1 MDNTYALT
9 ESTYYIMLALY
20 RPAHGYGIMQQ
31 VEEMSSGR
39 VRLAPGTLYGALN
52 ALSEKGWIKQL
63 PVEAGS
69 RKKEYKLTD
78 KGREILLKEIERL
91 RELLRNGDQV
101 VAKALEGGED
111 R

>member
-69 RKKEYKLTD
+69 RKKGFDLM
-78 KGREILLKEIERL
+78 GREILLKEIERL
-91 RELLRNGDQV
+91 RELLRNGDQI
-101 VAKALEGGED
+101 VAKALEEGEE